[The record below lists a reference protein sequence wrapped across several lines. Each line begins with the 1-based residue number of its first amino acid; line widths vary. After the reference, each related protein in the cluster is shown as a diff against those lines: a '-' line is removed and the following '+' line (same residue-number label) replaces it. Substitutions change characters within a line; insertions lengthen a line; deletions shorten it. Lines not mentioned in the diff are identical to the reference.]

1 MSIEIA
7 RDEIDQLLSN
17 LQNALIFAGSLQ
29 RELENVLEAH
39 DEFAEE
45 DDSDRLFDVEDAL
58 WDSRSIEN
66 DIDSLLSDV
75 QELSETISNS
85 LE

>member
-7 RDEIDQLLSN
+7 REEVGELLSR
-17 LQNALIFAGSLQ
+17 LEDALVFAGAVQ

-45 DDSDRLFDVEDAL
+45 DDSDRLFEVEDAL
-58 WDSRSIEN
+58 WDARTLEN
-66 DIDSLLSDV
+66 DIEDLASTAR
-75 QELSETISNS
+75 ELSETILNG